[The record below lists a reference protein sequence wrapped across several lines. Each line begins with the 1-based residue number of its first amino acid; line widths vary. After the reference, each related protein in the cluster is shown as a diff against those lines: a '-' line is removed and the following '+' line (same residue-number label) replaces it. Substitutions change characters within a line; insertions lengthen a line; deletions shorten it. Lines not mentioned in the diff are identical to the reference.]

1 MGLSVTK
8 WRKEVEALWALPET
22 ERLKKIENQLNFNRP
37 LNASGE
43 EVTSLKQLYESAPLL
58 KKALREHPQKIK
70 YPTTCWRFNRH
81 TSGTTGEPTHITLS
95 REELG
100 KMLGVRDYC
109 FRHHGLKLGQ
119 REARL
124 WSRSECDVKSRVKNF
139 LMNRRG
145 FHPVG
150 IEARRELLELLHW
163 RPDYIYGY
171 ASLLLEAAKIL
182 DKLNVQ
188 FKPPKCV
195 VCTAES
201 ILPSQKVYISNKFKA
216 PVVEEYGSTE
226 FDVIAFEC
234 LGGHRHLVNPWV
246 VVEEGENGCLV
257 SDVSRKTQGLIRYN
271 LGDMIKMSETEF
283 RTLGNSIYIEELQG
297 RTINRFFYISESE
310 VFHASVFSGIFDRY
324 FRESNEIF
332 SFFLEQNRYSVLQVF
347 IDVIPRKSESNL
359 REFIEQEIR
368 RKTGASVWVEV
379 FTISDTEKRS
389 KRNYFQQN
397 IKLPI

>member
-1 MGLSVTK
+1 MNQHIWGI
-8 WRKEVEALWALPET
+8 P
-22 ERLKKIENQLNFNRP
+22 LKKIENQLNFNRP

-150 IEARRELLELLHW
+150 IEARRELLELLPW
-163 RPDYIYGY
+163 RPDYIYG
-171 ASLLLEAAKIL
+171 
-182 DKLNVQ
+182 
-188 FKPPKCV
+188 
-195 VCTAES
+195 
-201 ILPSQKVYISNKFKA
+201 
-216 PVVEEYGSTE
+216 
-226 FDVIAFEC
+226 
-234 LGGHRHLVNPWV
+234 
-246 VVEEGENGCLV
+246 
-257 SDVSRKTQGLIRYN
+257 
-271 LGDMIKMSETEF
+271 
-283 RTLGNSIYIEELQG
+283 
-297 RTINRFFYISESE
+297 
-310 VFHASVFSGIFDRY
+310 
-324 FRESNEIF
+324 
-332 SFFLEQNRYSVLQVF
+332 
-347 IDVIPRKSESNL
+347 
-359 REFIEQEIR
+359 
-368 RKTGASVWVEV
+368 
-379 FTISDTEKRS
+379 
-389 KRNYFQQN
+389 
-397 IKLPI
+397 